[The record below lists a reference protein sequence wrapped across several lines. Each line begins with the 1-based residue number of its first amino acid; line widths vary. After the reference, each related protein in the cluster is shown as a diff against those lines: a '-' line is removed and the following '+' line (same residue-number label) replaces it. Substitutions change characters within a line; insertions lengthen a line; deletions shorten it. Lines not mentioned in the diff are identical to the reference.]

1 MNYIKKIINY
11 FIYFMKLL
19 WSIIAYIP
27 TFFIRALTVIII
39 CIFILS
45 LFSKVSDDIEKGT
58 ALFIPMNGI
67 LVEQAQEV
75 NSFESLLG
83 GARKNEIELKNI
95 INIIKAVSNDKK
107 TITFSGSPDA
117 ELDIYLKVIDSS
129 GNIMISLSNFIGGYP
144 ADIFYLSEA
153 LNNFKKVDGNKIIA
167 IADQFSQASYIIA
180 SFADEI
186 ILHPSGGVLLTGWS
200 SKRVFV
206 KDFLDKL
213 DVRVL
218 EFSKG
223 EYKSATE
230 VFTRSSMSNESK
242 ESNSKLF
249 NVIWKFTSKSIEK
262 NRNLENGFIEN
273 YIQNALAQN
282 HNNTSMAELALN
294 NGLVDKL
301 MTRVEVEKYLADQ
314 FPDEKNDWKFIH
326 YRDYEQN
333 SPEKNKN
340 IIGLVSIA
348 GTILDGSQPRGSAG
362 GENISAM
369 IKEARNEKN
378 LKALVLRVNTPGGSA
393 FASEIIREQVLAIKD
408 RGIPI
413 VVSMGGLAA
422 SGGYWISA
430 DSDYIFAHESS
441 VTGSIG
447 VAAILFDA
455 QETIKKIGLNE
466 DGVSNSPFAGSLNNG
481 VLLSSPSEEVVDLI
495 QGNVDRL
502 YNDFI
507 EIVANGRGI
516 STEEANLI
524 AKGRVWSGIDALEV
538 GLIDQIGSLDDAID
552 KAKDLAAI
560 KDYYLK
566 EYDKTKNNISLII
579 EFLNL
584 FSFKNDLEMR
594 DNIYV
599 NLKNEL
605 ISIFKWS
612 KNLNDRNQLYYI
624 CDECIII
631 N

>member
-1 MNYIKKIINY
+1 
-11 FIYFMKLL
+11 MKLL
-19 WSIIAYIP
+19 WSIISYIP
-27 TFFIRALTVIII
+27 TFFIRALTVSIIF
-39 CIFILS
+39 IFILS
-45 LFSKVSDDIEKGT
+45 FFSKVSDDVEEGT
-58 ALFIPMNGI
+58 ALFIPMNGV

-75 NSFESLLG
+75 SSFESFIG
-83 GARKNEIELKNI
+83 GSRRSEIELKNI
-95 INIIKAVSNDKK
+95 INVIKAASNDKK
-107 TITFSGSPDA
+107 INTI
-117 ELDIYLKVIDSS
+117 V
-129 GNIMISLSNFIGGYP
+129 ISLSNFLGGYP

-167 IADQFSQASYIIA
+167 IADQYSQASYIIA

-186 ILHPSGGVLLTGWS
+186 ILHPSGGVMLTGWS

-206 KDFLDKL
+206 SDFLDKL
-213 DVRVL
+213 DVKVL

-249 NVIWKFTSKSIEK
+249 RVIWEFTSKSIEK
-262 NRNLENGFIEN
+262 NRNLKNGFIEN
-273 YIQNALAQN
+273 YIQNALIQN
-282 HNNTSMAELALN
+282 YNDTSMAELALKK
-294 NGLVDKL
+294 GLVDKL
-301 MTRVEVEKYLADQ
+301 MTRVEVEKYLGDQ
-314 FPDEKNDWKFIH
+314 FPDEKNDWKFID
-326 YRDYEQN
+326 YRDYKQN

-340 IIGLVSIA
+340 IIGVVSVA

-369 IKEARNEKN
+369 IKKARNEKN

-430 DSDYIFAHESS
+430 NSDYIFAHESS
-441 VTGSIG
+441 ITGSIG

-455 QETIKKIGLNE
+455 QETIKKLGLNE
-466 DGVSNSPFAGSLNNG
+466 DGVSNSPFAGSLNSG

-507 EIVANGRGI
+507 EIVSNGRGI
-516 STEEANLI
+516 SIEEANLI
-524 AKGRVWSGIDALEV
+524 AKGRVWSGIDALDV
-538 GLIDQIGSLDDAID
+538 GLIDQIGSFDDAID

-560 KDYYLK
+560 KNYYLK

-594 DNIYV
+594 DNLYV
-599 NLKNEL
+599 NLKNEF

-624 CDECIII
+624 CEECTII

>member
-107 TITFSGSPDA
+107 IDTI
-117 ELDIYLKVIDSS
+117 V
-129 GNIMISLSNFIGGYP
+129 ISLSNFIGGYP

-273 YIQNALAQN
+273 YIQNALPQN

-333 SPEKNKN
+333 LPEKNKN

-516 STEEANLI
+516 SIEEANLI
-524 AKGRVWSGIDALEV
+524 AKGRVWSGVDALEV

-584 FSFKNDLEMR
+584 FSYKNDLEMR
-594 DNIYV
+594 DNIYF

>member
-75 NSFESLLG
+75 NSFESFLG
-83 GARKNEIELKNI
+83 GARKSEIELKNI

-107 TITFSGSPDA
+107 IDTI
-117 ELDIYLKVIDSS
+117 V
-129 GNIMISLSNFIGGYP
+129 ISLSNFIGGYP

-273 YIQNALAQN
+273 YIQNALPQN

-516 STEEANLI
+516 SIEEANLI
-524 AKGRVWSGIDALEV
+524 AKGRVWSGVDALEV

-594 DNIYV
+594 DNIYF

>member
-1 MNYIKKIINY
+1 
-11 FIYFMKLL
+11 MKLL
-19 WSIIAYIP
+19 WSIISYIP
-27 TFFIRALTVIII
+27 TFFIRALTVSIIF
-39 CIFILS
+39 IFILS
-45 LFSKVSDDIEKGT
+45 FFSKVSDDVEEGT
-58 ALFIPMNGI
+58 ALFIPMNGV

-75 NSFESLLG
+75 SSFESFIG
-83 GARKNEIELKNI
+83 GSRRSEIELKNI
-95 INIIKAVSNDKK
+95 INVIKAASNDKK
-107 TITFSGSPDA
+107 INTI
-117 ELDIYLKVIDSS
+117 V
-129 GNIMISLSNFIGGYP
+129 ISLSNFLGGYP

-167 IADQFSQASYIIA
+167 IADQYSQASYIIA

-186 ILHPSGGVLLTGWS
+186 ILHPSGGVMLTGWS

-206 KDFLDKL
+206 SDFLDKL
-213 DVRVL
+213 DVKVL

-249 NVIWKFTSKSIEK
+249 RVIWEFTSKSIEK
-262 NRNLENGFIEN
+262 NRNLKNGFIEN
-273 YIQNALAQN
+273 YIQNALIQN
-282 HNNTSMAELALN
+282 YNDTSMAELALKK
-294 NGLVDKL
+294 GLVDKL
-301 MTRVEVEKYLADQ
+301 MTRVEAEKYLADQ
-314 FPDEKNDWKFIH
+314 FPDEKNDWKFID
-326 YRDYEQN
+326 YRDYKQN

-340 IIGLVSIA
+340 IIGVVSVA

-369 IKEARNEKN
+369 IKKARNEKN

-430 DSDYIFAHESS
+430 NSDYIFAHESS
-441 VTGSIG
+441 ITGSIG

-455 QETIKKIGLNE
+455 QETIKKLGLNE
-466 DGVSNSPFAGSLNNG
+466 DGVSNSPFAGSLNSG
-481 VLLSSPSEEVVDLI
+481 VLLSSPSEEVIDLI

-507 EIVANGRGI
+507 EIVSNGRGI
-516 STEEANLI
+516 SIEEANLI
-524 AKGRVWSGIDALEV
+524 AKGRVWSGIDALDV
-538 GLIDQIGSLDDAID
+538 GLIDQIGSFDDAID

-560 KDYYLK
+560 KNYYLK

-594 DNIYV
+594 DNLYV
-599 NLKNEL
+599 NLKNEF

>member
-27 TFFIRALTVIII
+27 TFFIRALTVVII

-107 TITFSGSPDA
+107 IDTI
-117 ELDIYLKVIDSS
+117 V
-129 GNIMISLSNFIGGYP
+129 ISLSNFIGGYP

-333 SPEKNKN
+333 LPEKNKN

>member
-75 NSFESLLG
+75 NSFESFLG
-83 GARKNEIELKNI
+83 GARKSEIELKNI

-107 TITFSGSPDA
+107 IDTI
-117 ELDIYLKVIDSS
+117 V
-129 GNIMISLSNFIGGYP
+129 ISLSNFIGGYP

-273 YIQNALAQN
+273 YIQNALPQN

-333 SPEKNKN
+333 LPEKNKN

-481 VLLSSPSEEVVDLI
+481 VLLSSPSEEVVDLV

-516 STEEANLI
+516 SIEEANLI
-524 AKGRVWSGIDALEV
+524 AKGRVWSGVDALEV

-552 KAKDLAAI
+552 KAKDLAVI

-584 FSFKNDLEMR
+584 FSYKNDLEMR
-594 DNIYV
+594 DNIYF

>member
-75 NSFESLLG
+75 NSFESFLG

-107 TITFSGSPDA
+107 IDTI
-117 ELDIYLKVIDSS
+117 V
-129 GNIMISLSNFIGGYP
+129 ISLSNFIGGYP

-273 YIQNALAQN
+273 YIQNALNQN
-282 HNNTSMAELALN
+282 HNNISMAELALN
-294 NGLVDKL
+294 NGFVDKL

-314 FPDEKNDWKFIH
+314 FPDENNDWKFIH

>member
-107 TITFSGSPDA
+107 IDTI
-117 ELDIYLKVIDSS
+117 V
-129 GNIMISLSNFIGGYP
+129 ISLSNFIGGYP

-273 YIQNALAQN
+273 YIQNALPQN

-333 SPEKNKN
+333 LPEKNKN

>member
-75 NSFESLLG
+75 NSFESFLG

-107 TITFSGSPDA
+107 IDTI
-117 ELDIYLKVIDSS
+117 V
-129 GNIMISLSNFIGGYP
+129 ISLSNFIGGYP

-516 STEEANLI
+516 SIEEANLI

>member
-1 MNYIKKIINY
+1 
-11 FIYFMKLL
+11 MKLL

-107 TITFSGSPDA
+107 IDTI
-117 ELDIYLKVIDSS
+117 V
-129 GNIMISLSNFIGGYP
+129 ISLSNFIGGYP

-507 EIVANGRGI
+507 EIVVNGRGI
-516 STEEANLI
+516 SIEEANLI
-524 AKGRVWSGIDALEV
+524 AKGRVWSGVDALEV

>member
-107 TITFSGSPDA
+107 IDTI
-117 ELDIYLKVIDSS
+117 V
-129 GNIMISLSNFIGGYP
+129 ISLSNFIGGYP

-223 EYKSATE
+223 EFKSATE

-273 YIQNALAQN
+273 YIQNALPQN

-516 STEEANLI
+516 SIEEANLI
-524 AKGRVWSGIDALEV
+524 AKGRVWSGVDALEV

>member
-1 MNYIKKIINY
+1 
-11 FIYFMKLL
+11 MKLL

-27 TFFIRALTVIII
+27 TFFIRALTVVII

-83 GARKNEIELKNI
+83 GTRKNEIELKNI
-95 INIIKAVSNDKK
+95 INIIKAASNDKK
-107 TITFSGSPDA
+107 IDTI
-117 ELDIYLKVIDSS
+117 V
-129 GNIMISLSNFIGGYP
+129 ISLSNFIGGYP

>member
-1 MNYIKKIINY
+1 
-11 FIYFMKLL
+11 
-19 WSIIAYIP
+19 
-27 TFFIRALTVIII
+27 
-39 CIFILS
+39 
-45 LFSKVSDDIEKGT
+45 
-58 ALFIPMNGI
+58 MNGI

-107 TITFSGSPDA
+107 IDTI
-117 ELDIYLKVIDSS
+117 V
-129 GNIMISLSNFIGGYP
+129 ISLSNFIGGYP

-213 DVRVL
+213 DVKVL

>member
-75 NSFESLLG
+75 NSFESFLG
-83 GARKNEIELKNI
+83 GARKSEIELKNI

-107 TITFSGSPDA
+107 IDTI
-117 ELDIYLKVIDSS
+117 V
-129 GNIMISLSNFIGGYP
+129 ISLSNFIGGYP

-273 YIQNALAQN
+273 YIQNALPQN

-333 SPEKNKN
+333 LPEKNKN

-413 VVSMGGLAA
+413 IVSMGGLAA

-502 YNDFI
+502 YNNFI

-516 STEEANLI
+516 SIEEANLI
-524 AKGRVWSGIDALEV
+524 AKGRVWSGVDALEV

-584 FSFKNDLEMR
+584 FSYKNDLEMR
-594 DNIYV
+594 DNIYF

>member
-107 TITFSGSPDA
+107 IDTI
-117 ELDIYLKVIDSS
+117 V
-129 GNIMISLSNFIGGYP
+129 ISLSNFIGGYP

-333 SPEKNKN
+333 LPEKNKN

>member
-107 TITFSGSPDA
+107 IDTI
-117 ELDIYLKVIDSS
+117 V
-129 GNIMISLSNFIGGYP
+129 ISLSNFIGGYP

-213 DVRVL
+213 DVKVL

-273 YIQNALAQN
+273 YIQNALNQN
-282 HNNTSMAELALN
+282 HNNISMAELALN
-294 NGLVDKL
+294 NGFVDKL

-314 FPDEKNDWKFIH
+314 FPDENNDWKFIH

-333 SPEKNKN
+333 LPEKNKN

-516 STEEANLI
+516 STEEASLI

-584 FSFKNDLEMR
+584 FSYKNDLEMR

>member
-107 TITFSGSPDA
+107 IDTI
-117 ELDIYLKVIDSS
+117 V
-129 GNIMISLSNFIGGYP
+129 ISLSNFIGGYP

-273 YIQNALAQN
+273 YIQNALVQN

-516 STEEANLI
+516 STEEASLI

>member
-75 NSFESLLG
+75 NSFESFLG
-83 GARKNEIELKNI
+83 GARKSEIELKNI

-107 TITFSGSPDA
+107 IDTI
-117 ELDIYLKVIDSS
+117 V
-129 GNIMISLSNFIGGYP
+129 ISLSNFIGGYP

-273 YIQNALAQN
+273 YIQNALPQN

-333 SPEKNKN
+333 LPEKNKN

-516 STEEANLI
+516 STEKANLI

-584 FSFKNDLEMR
+584 FSYKNDLKMR
-594 DNIYV
+594 DNIYF

>member
-107 TITFSGSPDA
+107 IDTI
-117 ELDIYLKVIDSS
+117 V
-129 GNIMISLSNFIGGYP
+129 ISLSNFIGGYP

-273 YIQNALAQN
+273 YIQNALVQN

-333 SPEKNKN
+333 LPEKNKN

>member
-1 MNYIKKIINY
+1 
-11 FIYFMKLL
+11 MKLL
-19 WSIIAYIP
+19 WSIISYIP
-27 TFFIRALTVIII
+27 TFFIRALTVTIIF
-39 CIFILS
+39 IFILS
-45 LFSKVSDDIEKGT
+45 FFSKVSDDIEEGT
-58 ALFIPMNGI
+58 ALFIPMNGV

-75 NSFESLLG
+75 SSFESFIG
-83 GARKNEIELKNI
+83 GSRRSEIELKNI
-95 INIIKAVSNDKK
+95 INVIKAASNDKK
-107 TITFSGSPDA
+107 INTI
-117 ELDIYLKVIDSS
+117 V
-129 GNIMISLSNFIGGYP
+129 ISLSNFLGGYP

-167 IADQFSQASYIIA
+167 IADQYSQASYIIA

-186 ILHPSGGVLLTGWS
+186 ILHPSGGVMLTGWS

-206 KDFLDKL
+206 SDFLDKL
-213 DVRVL
+213 DVKVL

-249 NVIWKFTSKSIEK
+249 RVIWEFTSKSIEK
-262 NRNLENGFIEN
+262 NRNLKNGFIEN
-273 YIQNALAQN
+273 YIQNALIQN
-282 HNNTSMAELALN
+282 YNDTSMAELALKK
-294 NGLVDKL
+294 GLVDKL

-314 FPDEKNDWKFIH
+314 FPDEKNDWKFID
-326 YRDYEQN
+326 YRDYKQN

-340 IIGLVSIA
+340 IIGVVSVA

-369 IKEARNEKN
+369 IKKARNEKN

-430 DSDYIFAHESS
+430 NSDYIFAHESS
-441 VTGSIG
+441 ITGSIG

-455 QETIKKIGLNE
+455 QETIKKLGLNE
-466 DGVSNSPFAGSLNNG
+466 DGVSNSPFAGSLNSG
-481 VLLSSPSEEVVDLI
+481 VLLSSPSEEVIDLI

-507 EIVANGRGI
+507 EIVSNGRGI
-516 STEEANLI
+516 SIEEANLI
-524 AKGRVWSGIDALEV
+524 AKGRVWSGIDALDV
-538 GLIDQIGSLDDAID
+538 GLIDQIGSFDDAID

-560 KDYYLK
+560 KNYYLK

-594 DNIYV
+594 DNLYV
-599 NLKNEL
+599 NLKNEF

>member
-107 TITFSGSPDA
+107 IDTI
-117 ELDIYLKVIDSS
+117 V
-129 GNIMISLSNFIGGYP
+129 ISLSNFIGGYP

-273 YIQNALAQN
+273 YIQNALNQN
-282 HNNTSMAELALN
+282 HNNISMAELALN
-294 NGLVDKL
+294 NGFVDKL

-466 DGVSNSPFAGSLNNG
+466 DGVSNSPFSGSLNNG
-481 VLLSSPSEEVVDLI
+481 VVLSSPSEEVVDLI

-524 AKGRVWSGIDALEV
+524 AKGRVWSGVDALEV

-599 NLKNEL
+599 NLKNEF

>member
-75 NSFESLLG
+75 NSFESFLG
-83 GARKNEIELKNI
+83 GARKSEIELKNI

-107 TITFSGSPDA
+107 IDTI
-117 ELDIYLKVIDSS
+117 V
-129 GNIMISLSNFIGGYP
+129 ISLSNFIGGYP

-273 YIQNALAQN
+273 YIQNALPQN

-333 SPEKNKN
+333 LPEKNKN

-584 FSFKNDLEMR
+584 FSYKNDLEMR
-594 DNIYV
+594 DNIYF

>member
-75 NSFESLLG
+75 NSFESFLG
-83 GARKNEIELKNI
+83 GARKSEIELKSI

-107 TITFSGSPDA
+107 IDTI
-117 ELDIYLKVIDSS
+117 V
-129 GNIMISLSNFIGGYP
+129 ISLSNFIGGYP

-273 YIQNALAQN
+273 YIQNALPQN

-333 SPEKNKN
+333 LPEKNKN

-516 STEEANLI
+516 SIEEANLI
-524 AKGRVWSGIDALEV
+524 AKGRVWSGVDALEV

-584 FSFKNDLEMR
+584 FSYKNDLEMR
-594 DNIYV
+594 DNIYF

>member
-75 NSFESLLG
+75 NSFESFLG
-83 GARKNEIELKNI
+83 GARKSEIELKNI

-107 TITFSGSPDA
+107 IDTI
-117 ELDIYLKVIDSS
+117 V
-129 GNIMISLSNFIGGYP
+129 ISLSNFIGGYP

-333 SPEKNKN
+333 LPEKNKN

-481 VLLSSPSEEVVDLI
+481 VLLSSPSEEVVDLV

-516 STEEANLI
+516 SIEEANLI
-524 AKGRVWSGIDALEV
+524 AKGRVWSGVDALEV

-584 FSFKNDLEMR
+584 FSYKNDLEMR
-594 DNIYV
+594 DNIYF

>member
-75 NSFESLLG
+75 NSFESFLG

-107 TITFSGSPDA
+107 IDTI
-117 ELDIYLKVIDSS
+117 V
-129 GNIMISLSNFIGGYP
+129 ISLSNFIGGYP

-273 YIQNALAQN
+273 YIQNALNQN
-282 HNNTSMAELALN
+282 HNNISMAELALN
-294 NGLVDKL
+294 NGFVDKL

-507 EIVANGRGI
+507 EIVVNGRGI
-516 STEEANLI
+516 SIEEANLI
-524 AKGRVWSGIDALEV
+524 AKGRVWSGVDALEV

-584 FSFKNDLEMR
+584 FSYKNDLEMR